1 MTFHFMTFQFRRS
14 GPFQSAYAN
23 RFRIV
28 FNEAL
33 AVGVATVA
41 VFLSSPASAAS
52 ASEAE
57 LSELEQRGEYLAA
70 AGNCM
75 SCHTNGDDSPFAGGL
90 AFETP
95 FGTVYSTNI
104 TPDPATGIGQWSL
117 EDLTNAMR
125 HGEIPDGTNLYPVFP
140 YTSFAKVS
148 DEDIAAIY
156 AYLKTIA
163 PMTSTPPEN
172 KLGFPYSQ
180 RWALGFW
187 KWMYQDDSPF
197 EPQPA
202 QSEEWNRGAYLV
214 EGLGHCSMCHT
225 PRGWLGATDTSL
237 AMTGGTYMTRV
248 EGKLSAWS
256 APNLTAADSG
266 LALWTVD
273 DVTDYLKLGVSHR
286 AGVFGPMNE
295 VVVNSTRHL
304 SREDVRAI
312 AVYLKSLPANSQ
324 DSGEPAGADKL
335 RAGSLQYDIHC
346 GSCHLPTG
354 EGSPEQGPPLIGS
367 PVVLD
372 ADPASLINITLYG
385 AQTPHVSPSDEWAA
399 RTWIRMEPYD
409 NKLDDEQVAALL
421 SFIRAAWGHEA
432 GAVTP
437 DQVAEQR

>member
-1 MTFHFMTFQFRRS
+1 MTFRFGRS
-14 GPFQSAYAN
+14 GPSQLAPSS
-23 RFRIV
+23 RFRIFSCMV
-28 FNEAL
+28 L
-33 AVGVATVA
+33 GA
-41 VFLSSPASAAS
+41 VFSAGVVISIPASAAS
-52 ASEAE
+52 SSEVE
-57 LSELEQRGEYLAA
+57 LSGLEQRGEYLAA
-70 AGNCM
+70 AGNCV

-95 FGTVYSTNI
+95 FGTIYSTNI
-104 TPDPATGIGQWSL
+104 TTDAETGVGQWSL
-117 EDLTNAMR
+117 EDFSNAMR
-125 HGEIPDGTNLYPVFP
+125 HGEKPDGTHLYPVFP

-148 DEDIAAIY
+148 DEDIASIY

-163 PMTSTPPEN
+163 PVNSTPPEN
-172 KLGFPYSQ
+172 DLSFPYSQ
-180 RWALGFW
+180 RWALGLW
-187 KWMYQDDSPF
+187 KWMYIDDSPF

-202 QSEEWNRGAYLV
+202 QSAEWNRGAYLV

-225 PRGWLGATDTSL
+225 PRNFMGANDASL

-256 APNLTAADSG
+256 APNLTSADVG
-266 LALWTVD
+266 LAMWSAED
-273 DVTDYLKLGVSHR
+273 ITDYLKLGVSHR

-304 SREDVRAI
+304 SREDVSAI
-312 AVYLKSLPANSQ
+312 AVYLKSLPAKAQ
-324 DSGEPAGADKL
+324 GSGEPAAADVL

-385 AQTPHVSPSDEWAA
+385 AQTPHISPSDEWAS
-399 RTWIRMEPYD
+399 RTWIRMDPFD
-409 NKLDDEQVAALL
+409 NILDDEQVAALL
-421 SFIRAAWGHEA
+421 SFIRATWGHEA

-437 DQVAEQR
+437 EQVAEQR

>member
-1 MTFHFMTFQFRRS
+1 MTFQLRRS
-14 GPFQSAYAN
+14 GPSQSAYVN
-23 RFRIV
+23 RFRLF
-28 FNEAL
+28 FNMVLIAGIS
-33 AVGVATVA
+33 AGMVN
-41 VFLSSPASAAS
+41 LSSPTSAAS
-52 ASEAE
+52 LSESAAS

-75 SCHTNGDDSPFAGGL
+75 SCHTNGDGSPFAGGL
-90 AFETP
+90 EFETP
-95 FGTVYSTNI
+95 FGTIYSTNI
-104 TPDPATGIGQWSL
+104 TSDPETGIGQWSL
-117 EDLTNAMR
+117 EDFSNAMR
-125 HGEIPDGTNLYPVFP
+125 HGEAPGGKHLYPVFP

-156 AYLKTIA
+156 AYLRTIA
-163 PMTSTPPEN
+163 PVTSTPPEN
-172 KLGFPYSQ
+172 DLGFPYNQ
-180 RWALGFW
+180 RWTLGLW
-187 KWMYQDDSPF
+187 KAMYHDESPF
-197 EPQPA
+197 EPQPEESA
-202 QSEEWNRGAYLV
+202 EWNRGAYLV

-225 PRGWLGATDTSL
+225 PRNFLGAIDSSL

-266 LALWTVD
+266 LAMWTVD

-295 VVVNSTRHL
+295 VVGNSTRHL
-304 SREDVRAI
+304 SREDVRAM

-324 DSGEPAGADKL
+324 DSGESATADVI
-335 RAGSLQYDIHC
+335 RAGSIQYDIHC

-385 AQTPHVSPSDEWAA
+385 AQTPHIPPSDEWASRA
-399 RTWIRMEPYD
+399 WIRMDPFD
-409 NKLDDEQVAALL
+409 NILDDEQVAALL
-421 SFIRAAWGHEA
+421 SFIRATWGHEA

-437 DQVAEQR
+437 EQVAEQR